1 MTIVRAVFLLVVIF
15 GLPQVAVAQ
24 GPQYPTTP
32 RGLYEIGCA
41 SCHAPDG
48 RGVDLEKVAFTDPLP
63 DFTDCSFGA
72 REPDA
77 DWITVSHQGGP
88 SRGFSSSMPAFGEA
102 FSMQQLQLIM
112 DHLRTFCTDKRW
124 PRGEL
129 NLPRALVTEKA
140 FPEDEAVY
148 TLGVNTS
155 GAGGVLNEIT
165 YEKRF
170 GPRSMWEVIVPFG
183 ARELSGKAGW
193 GNIGVGDI
201 AVAVKHTVHHSV
213 ESGSIAAVGGEVI
226 LPTGSTEQGL
236 GTGVARFEPFV
247 AYGQILP
254 NNLFLQLFGA
264 VELSTDREKVS
275 HEALW
280 RAVVGGSWSQAD
292 FGRTWSP
299 MVEVLGDVA
308 LTDGA
313 RVDWSLVPQLQ
324 VSLNQRQHILLNVG
338 VRLQLTNSHT
348 RSTQL
353 LMYVLWDW
361 FDGGFFDGW

>member
-1 MTIVRAVFLLVVIF
+1 MHLNFIWIGPPAGAEDPNASLSDQEIEWVERRQAWLSEEWGYGQIQGTK
-15 GLPQVAVAQ
+15 PQ
-24 GPQYPTTP
+24 
-32 RGLYEIGCA
+32 
-41 SCHAPDG
+41 
-48 RGVDLEKVAFTDPLP
+48 
-63 DFTDCSFGA
+63 
-72 REPDA
+72 
-77 DWITVSHQGGP
+77 
-88 SRGFSSSMPAFGEA
+88 
-102 FSMQQLQLIM
+102 
-112 DHLRTFCTDKRW
+112 
-124 PRGEL
+124 
-129 NLPRALVTEKA
+129 
-140 FPEDEAVY
+140 
-148 TLGVNTS
+148 TLGYGLNDSPAGLAAWLVEKFRSWSASDGNVESNTS

-324 VSLNQRQHILLNVG
+324 MSLNQRQHILLNVG